1 MHAFV
6 RIVAAASLM
15 SLIACSSTPR
25 NEVIFT
31 AGEQA
36 KRTHTFQA
44 GDEFEVK
51 LPLNAGTGYLWTAT
65 RFDGAVVS
73 LENAPAPV
81 QSIEYP
87 SNRVGAPSLQ
97 TMNFAC
103 VAPGTCEIVFE
114 FSRPWE
120 KGIAAAQT
128 HTMTVTVK

>member
-25 NEVIFT
+25 NQVIFT
-31 AGEQA
+31 AGEKA
-36 KRTHTFQA
+36 TRTHSFQA

-51 LPLNAGTGYLWTAT
+51 LPLNAGTGYVWTAT

-73 LENAPAPV
+73 LENAPSPV
-81 QSIEYP
+81 QTIDYGG
-87 SNRVGAPSLQ
+87 RVGAPNLQ

-103 VAPGTCEIVFE
+103 VAPGRCEIVFE
-114 FSRPWE
+114 LSRPWE
-120 KGIAAAQT
+120 KGAAAAQT